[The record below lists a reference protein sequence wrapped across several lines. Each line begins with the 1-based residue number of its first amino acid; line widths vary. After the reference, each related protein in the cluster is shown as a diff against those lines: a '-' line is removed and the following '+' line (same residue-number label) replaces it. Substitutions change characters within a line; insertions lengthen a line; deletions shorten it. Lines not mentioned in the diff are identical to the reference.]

1 MNWRKLNNV
10 LHRDLGYLA
19 AGLTLVY
26 AISGVALN
34 HRHHWNPTWKL
45 HVETKT
51 FEPVPVADRDTMA
64 AALVERLAL
73 PGPPKSSFRSA
84 PHLVELFY
92 EGWSVK
98 ADATAGTATIERPR
112 GRFALR
118 EMNFLHLNEPKGLWT
133 WAADIYAVVLG
144 LLAIT
149 GLFVLKGKN
158 GLAGRGKWLTA
169 IGVLLPLVAL
179 FFFLGRPG
187 DRGPRGAGVGRGGG
201 EHRVGRASAAAP
213 AEP

>member
-1 MNWRKLNNV
+1 MNWRRLNNV

-45 HVETKT
+45 QVETRT

-118 EMNFLHLNEPKGLWT
+118 EMNFLHLNEPKALWT
-133 WAADIYAVVLG
+133 WAADVYAVVLG

-149 GLFVLKGKN
+149 GLFVLKGKT

-169 IGVLLPLVAL
+169 IGVLLPLAAL
-179 FFFLGRPG
+179 FFFLWRPG
-187 DRGPRGAGVGRGGG
+187 DTGPRGAGEGRGGG
-201 EHRVGRASAAAP
+201 EHRGRGAAAAAP
-213 AEP
+213 ANP

>member
-34 HRHHWNPTWKL
+34 HRHQWNPSWKL
-45 HVETKT
+45 VVEERT
-51 FEPVPVADRDTMA
+51 FPPVPVSDRETMA
-64 AALVERLAL
+64 TALVERLGL

-133 WAADIYAVVLG
+133 WAADVYAAVLG
-144 LLAIT
+144 LLAVT

-158 GLAGRGKWLTA
+158 GLAGRGKWLA
-169 IGVLLPLVAL
+169 GLGVLLPILAL
-179 FFFLGRPG
+179 FVLLWRPG
-187 DRGPRGAGVGRGGG
+187 DSGPRGEGEERGGG
-201 EHRVGRASAAAP
+201 RHRGEGRAEAGP
-213 AEP
+213 ER